1 MEFDFTKTETAD
13 LIERRKAIG
22 KESNSVSGE
31 PLNALEKELD
41 AINAELETRK
51 AAEKKRQEIRQAV
64 ASGAGAVVETVNI
77 EERKEKTMTIEE
89 FRSSKAYVDA
99 YASYIKT
106 GKDDECR
113 ALLTSNVVEPPEGSS
128 GPLLVPTI
136 VEERVRASWSR
147 NGLLDLVRRTYVRGN
162 LQVGFEL
169 SATGAAVHAEGYDAP
184 AEEVLMLGVVSLI
197 PQSIKKWIRISDEVM
212 DLGGEEFLNYIYDE
226 ITNKIAKEAQR
237 LLVDSIVGAPP
248 ASIGHKIGVPVI
260 TGAPTLAIVAQAV
273 ANLGDDAT
281 RIAVVMNRLTHADFI
296 AAIAA
301 NGFLFDPFEGYEV
314 YYDSALPSYA
324 EATAGGKW
332 MIVGDFDGA
341 QMNFPNGQDI
351 RLKFDDLSEAES
363 DLVKIV
369 GRMFVAIGITAPG
382 HFVTV
387 AKEGTSN

>member
-22 KESNSVSGE
+22 EECNSASGE
-31 PLNALEKELD
+31 ALDALEKELD

-64 ASGAGAVVETVNI
+64 ASGAGAVVETVKI
-77 EERKEKTMTIEE
+77 EERKEKTMTFDE

-99 YASYIKT
+99 YARYIKT

-113 ALLTSNVVEPPEGSS
+113 ALLTANVAEPPEGSS
-128 GPLLVPTI
+128 GPLPVPTI
-136 VEERVRASWSR
+136 VEERVRANWSR

-162 LQVGFEL
+162 LSVGFEL
-169 SATGAAVHAEGYDAP
+169 SATDAAVHAEGTDAP
-184 AEEVLMLGVVSLI
+184 AEEVLTLGVVSLV
-197 PQSIKKWIRISDEVM
+197 PQSVKKWIRISDEAL

-237 LLVDSIVGAPP
+237 LAVAAITGAPA
-248 ASIGHKIGVPVI
+248 ASTATQIGVPSI
-260 TGAPTLAIVAQAV
+260 AGAPTLAIVAQAV
-273 ANLGDDAT
+273 ANLGDEAN
-281 RIAVVMNRLTHADFI
+281 RIAVVMNRLTHAEFI

-301 NGFLFDPFEGYEV
+301 NGFMFDPFEGYEV
-314 YYDSALPSYA
+314 HYDSSLPAYA
-324 EATAGGKW
+324 AATAGQKW
-332 MIVGDFDGA
+332 MIVGDFDGL

-351 RLKFDDLSEAES
+351 RLKFDDLTEAES

-369 GRMFVAIGITAPG
+369 GRMFVAIGITGPG
-382 HFVTV
+382 RFVTV
-387 AKEGTSN
+387 AKGN